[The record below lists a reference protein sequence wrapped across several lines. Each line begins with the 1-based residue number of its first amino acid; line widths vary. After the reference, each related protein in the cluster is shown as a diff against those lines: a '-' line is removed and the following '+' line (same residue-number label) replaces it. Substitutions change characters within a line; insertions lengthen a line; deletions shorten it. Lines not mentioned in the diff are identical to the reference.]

1 MAAVYKI
8 KNVSDT
14 AYRFTP
20 VLKFIPGETTVVS
33 DADMKSKPVIELLMK
48 SGQLKMVGGQG
59 KKDKEVIEEV

>member
-1 MAAVYKI
+1 MAAVYRI

-33 DADMKSKPVIELLMK
+33 DSDIKSKPVIELLIK
-48 SGQLKMVGGQG
+48 SGHLKMVGGQG
-59 KKDKEVIEEV
+59 KQDKEVIEEV